1 MTRGTKKET
10 VSVKAN
16 TLVKKVKPKNTVETK
31 EGSSSCQVFSFI
43 DADALQDSKENLGVL
58 HQSLL
63 HLSNSQSF
71 KH

>member
-43 DADALQDSKENLGVL
+43 DADALQDS
-58 HQSLL
+58 
-63 HLSNSQSF
+63 
-71 KH
+71 